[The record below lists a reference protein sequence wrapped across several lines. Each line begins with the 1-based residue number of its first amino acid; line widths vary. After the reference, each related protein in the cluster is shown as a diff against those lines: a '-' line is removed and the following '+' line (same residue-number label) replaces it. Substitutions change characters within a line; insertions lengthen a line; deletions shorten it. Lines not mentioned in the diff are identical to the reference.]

1 MSKQKPRTASG
12 RHHADSH
19 RDAADLDFDDL
30 ETAGHIIAAGEKVA
44 KSAGRIEKAL
54 QNANVGATAYDDA
67 LNDFSGKIS
76 TDDGDGAP
84 AMVAQ
89 MLQQT
94 QEMRDQNSQL
104 RNQLE
109 QSVDEINK
117 LRQALEMV
125 KHEAVTD
132 ELTNVGN
139 RKHFDM
145 MLREMTDKATRKGVT
160 LCLLLF
166 DVDNFKAFNDTH
178 GHQTGDQVLRLVA
191 HTLKENVKGRDVV
204 ARYGGEEFAVILSD
218 IALRDALKIADGIR
232 GLVAKRRIIR
242 KSTDEVIAAITIS
255 GGVALHRPGEPL
267 NALIERSD
275 AALYRAKDAGR
286 NQVLPEAKLDPVII
300 NR

>member
-1 MSKQKPRTASG
+1 MGKQKVNKASG
-12 RHHADSH
+12 AHHADSH
-19 RDAADLDFDDL
+19 RDPAELDLDDL

-44 KSAGRIEKAL
+44 KSADRIEKAL
-54 QNANVGATAYDDA
+54 QNANVGASAYDDA

-76 TDDGDGAP
+76 TGDGDDAP

-104 RNQLE
+104 RSQLE

-125 KHEAVTD
+125 KHEAITD
-132 ELTNVGN
+132 VLTNVGN

-145 MLREMTDKATRKGVT
+145 MLREMTDKATRRGVT

-286 NQVLPEAKLDPVII
+286 NQVLPEAKLDPVTI